1 MYRMIPGIAFSKSQP
16 HFFALKY
23 SATNFV
29 STDAN
34 KNLSKNKNSNITQN
48 RNYYFRINLSQI
60 VERRPIIDYYLS

>member
-29 STDAN
+29 STDA
-34 KNLSKNKNSNITQN
+34 KKTYPKTKI
-48 RNYYFRINLSQI
+48 QI
-60 VERRPIIDYYLS
+60 LLRTEIIILELICLK